1 MIIIFVETIKNN
13 MKKKQFVYIGQYY
26 HIKDKELPLD
36 YKFGV
41 TEDLNKREYSLGRTK
56 SPIKYMILKAWEIP
70 PNVKRERVE
79 KLISTIFEEYKYD
92 GCEWYDIDGDTFQNK
107 ITSIFS
113 IISDMVND
121 GDFNFKEVE
130 IDDHNKDEV
139 EKEIEREIRT
149 GRAAWSNMD
158 IHVDDI
164 DLSGDS
170 AKDGFINSI
179 NHILTKITPTQ
190 LAIDF
195 SRIFKQNQDDY
206 PEYKQ
211 KSLEKIGNFYL
222 DTHSSTNTKKK
233 LLEDIFE
240 KYNLNGKIEIK

>member
-1 MIIIFVETIKNN
+1 

-41 TEDLNKREYSLGRTK
+41 TDDLSRREYSLGRTK

-70 PNVKRERVE
+70 SNVKREIVE
-79 KLISTIFEEYKYD
+79 KLIATIFEEYKYD

-107 ITSIFS
+107 IASLFS
-113 IISDMVND
+113 IISDMVTD

-139 EKEIEREIRT
+139 EKEIEKEIRT
-149 GRAAWSNMD
+149 GRAASTNLY
-158 IHVDDI
+158 IQIDDI
-164 DLSGDS
+164 DLSGES
-170 AKDGFINSI
+170 AKDGFINAI
-179 NHILTKITPTQ
+179 NHILTKVAPTQ
-190 LAIDF
+190 FLIDF
-195 SRIFKQNQDDY
+195 SRIFKQNSDDY
-206 PEYKQ
+206 PDWV
-211 KSLEKIGNFYL
+211 KSIEKIGNFYI
-222 DTHSSTNTKKK
+222 DTHSSTNKKK
-233 LLEDIFE
+233 RPLDDIIR